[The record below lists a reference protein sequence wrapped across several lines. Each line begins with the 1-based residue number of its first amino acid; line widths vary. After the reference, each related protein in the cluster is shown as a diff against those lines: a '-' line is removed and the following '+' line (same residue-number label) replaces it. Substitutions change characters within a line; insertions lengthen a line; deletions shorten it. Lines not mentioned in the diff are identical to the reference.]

1 MQSPIFR
8 VTNPPDASSKNLKS
22 RMQQQLVRSFHEIKY
37 NLHQQKWFHDLADAL
52 LLLLILQMANVL
64 FRFLCRTPL
73 RSPEKMMPTGE
84 QPSTAVSSLEGQTWT
99 IAQGNGRLPVVL
111 NLASGSLEDC
121 LQQLQPLQIS
131 TEGEVVNILVKCCS
145 QERGFFPNYGAV
157 SAHLCQ
163 SHSRWEF
170 AFSNQFHRSYSKES
184 KKPRKVRNTALL
196 FAHLLCTDS
205 ISWVVF
211 QQIRFNDYETSASSR
226 LFLKTILLA
235 LAKHLGVEGL
245 KDRIR
250 ESQAF
255 TGIFP
260 TTKNLRH
267 ARYAIQFLTF
277 LNSIGLKPLTVEL
290 REMVHAQKSKSN
302 LRTMEDEISSSEA
315 SSMNSS
321 SIHSLNDNNN
331 MQNASKTDS
340 LRSERS
346 YSSRG
351 SSRTSYSGLFSTHR
365 RLSRQSFSP
374 MDSPLILPRSLRVSL
389 DGSQES
395 HSSTTNEKDINTALS
410 QLVQPPLSPRKD
422 TRSAIVLDEA
432 EGEDEILQS
441 PLLNNR
447 EDHLSVME
455 LLPRPLLLPEDA
467 EYSTDEVDQNAKIS
481 TISETYIH
489 CKVIE

>member
-1 MQSPIFR
+1 M
-8 VTNPPDASSKNLKS
+8 
-22 RMQQQLVRSFHEIKY
+22 MQQQQQVHSFHEIKY
-37 NLHQQKWFHDLADAL
+37 NMHQQKWFHDLADAL
-52 LLLLILQMANVL
+52 LLLMILQMANVL
-64 FRFLCRTPL
+64 FRVLCRTPS
-73 RSPEKMMPTGE
+73 RSPEEEMLMPTGKQQ
-84 QPSTAVSSLEGQTWT
+84 QPSTAASSLEGQNWT

-131 TEGEVVNILVKCCS
+131 TEAEIVDILVKCCS
-145 QERGFFPNYGAV
+145 QERVFFPNYGAV

-184 KKPRKVRNTALL
+184 KKPRKLRNAALL

-205 ISWVVF
+205 ISWDVF

-245 KDRIR
+245 KDRIK
-250 ESQAF
+250 ESNAF
-255 TGIFP
+255 SGILP
-260 TTKNLRH
+260 TTNLRH
-267 ARYAIQFLTF
+267 ARYAIQFLT
-277 LNSIGLKPLTVEL
+277 SIGLRPLTVEL

-302 LRTMEDEISSSEA
+302 LQTMEGEASSSEA

-321 SIHSLNDNNN
+321 SIHSLDNNN
-331 MQNASKTDS
+331 NNMHASKTDS
-340 LRSERS
+340 PRSERS

-351 SSRTSYSGLFSTHR
+351 SSRTSYSGQFSTHR

-374 MDSPLILPRSLRVSL
+374 MDSPLIFPGPLRVSS
-389 DGSQES
+389 DGSEES
-395 HSSTTNEKDINTALS
+395 HSSTTNEKDINTAIE
-410 QLVQPPLSPRKD
+410 QLVQPPLSPRKEG
-422 TRSAIVLDEA
+422 RSTTVFEEA
-432 EGEDEILQS
+432 EEEDEIIQS
-441 PLLNNR
+441 PLLNISRNR
-447 EDHLSVME
+447 EGSLSVME
-455 LLPRPLLLPEDA
+455 LPPPPLLLAEDA
-467 EYSTDEVDQNAKIS
+467 ESPTDEVDQNAKIS
-481 TISETYIH
+481 TISKTYIN